1 LVSRRSA
8 LAGLALLAPLAARAE
23 DWPSRPIRMYVPF
36 PPGGGT
42 DIISRVIAQK
52 IGEALGQPVVIENKP
67 GAGGGIG
74 VDLAAKSAPDGY
86 TIVMGQTSNLAINP
100 ALYPNL
106 PYDPLKDL
114 VPVALVA
121 DAPLVLVVPAG
132 SKFDTIAGIVAAAKD
147 KPGDLTFA
155 TAGNGTVAHLVG
167 EQMQLSIG
175 IKIQHIPYKGASP
188 ALTDLMGGRVDM
200 YMSSVPSSIGQ
211 IKAGKIRPVA
221 VTSAKRSP
229 SLPDVPT
236 ISESGHPGF
245 DATTWFGIL
254 APAGTP
260 QAVVDRLNKAINA
273 GLKEEVVREK
283 IAFEGGVPLGGTA
296 AEFAAL
302 LKVDIPR
309 WGAIVRAS
317 GAKID

>member
-1 LVSRRSA
+1 
-8 LAGLALLAPLAARAE
+8 
-23 DWPSRPIRMYVPF
+23 MYVPF

-52 IGEALGQPVVIENKP
+52 IGETLGQPVVIENKP

>member
-52 IGEALGQPVVIENKP
+52 IGETLGQPVVIENKP